1 MKTGKKDE
9 RSQTLVLGGGG
20 LLGAAWEAGL
30 VAGLAEEGLDIAKF
44 DRIIGTS
51 SGAII
56 GSQLGLGR
64 TPEYL
69 FMGQLAMAEK
79 FRTQNP
85 GPSAGTP
92 PSPAWQAEMTRELQE
107 AYLAGEVPKELMAK
121 IGRLAVETE
130 LLPEERF
137 LDNFRPMFRAGEDWP
152 EKFAC
157 ITIDAADGTLA
168 VWDRGSGVDLLHA
181 VAASA
186 ASPFFTRP
194 VHVGGRECMDGGLRS
209 TTNADLAEGAGSV
222 LIAAPALAFMPGLIA
237 QVRRE
242 IAVIG
247 QKGGNAVLIAPDRSS
262 VVAMGSNPMDGK
274 RGDGVAR
281 AACNQGKEEF
291 RGLDKEIFGKI

>member
-1 MKTGKKDE
+1 MMTDKKDDKP
-9 RSQTLVLGGGG
+9 RALVLGGGG

-79 FRTQNP
+79 YRNQNS

-92 PSPAWQAEMTRELQE
+92 PIPGWQVEMSRELQE
-107 AYLAGEVPKELMAK
+107 AYLAGEVPKEVMAK
-121 IGRLAVETE
+121 IGRLALETE
-130 LLPEERF
+130 LQPEERF
-137 LDNFRPMFRAGEDWP
+137 LDNFRSMFRAGEDWP
-152 EKFAC
+152 EVFAC
-157 ITIDAADGTLA
+157 VTIDAADGTLA
-168 VWDRGSGVDLLHA
+168 VWDRDSGVDLLHA

-186 ASPFFTRP
+186 ASPFFTSP
-194 VHVGGRECMDGGLRS
+194 VHVGGRACMDGGLRS

-222 LIAAPALAFMPGLIA
+222 LIAAPALAFMPGLIS
-237 QVRRE
+237 QVKRE
-242 IAVIG
+242 MAVIG
-247 QKGGNAVLIAPDRSS
+247 QKGGNAVLIAPDRAS
-262 VVAMGSNPMDGK
+262 VAAMGSNPMDGT

-281 AACNQGKEEF
+281 VACNQGKEEF
-291 RGLDKEIFGKI
+291 RGLDKAIFG